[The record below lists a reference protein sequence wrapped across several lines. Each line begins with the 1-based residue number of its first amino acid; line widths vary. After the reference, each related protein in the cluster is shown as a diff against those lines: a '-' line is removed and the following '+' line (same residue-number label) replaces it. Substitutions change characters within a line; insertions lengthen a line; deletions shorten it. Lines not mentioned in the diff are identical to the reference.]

1 LFVNTWENTS
11 PNVRMKQVRDF
22 IAKNKYT
29 FQVLLDQHQPKD
41 STQYQVVN
49 DYGVNGIPT
58 KFIIDPNGNV
68 RFKLVG
74 FDGNTDKEVQ
84 KLAVMIDMLKG

>member
-1 LFVNTWENTS
+1 MAVLVLYS
-11 PNVRMKQVRDF
+11 RVRMK
-22 IAKNKYT
+22 
-29 FQVLLDQHQPKD
+29 PKD

-49 DYGVNGIPT
+49 NYRINGVPT

-74 FDGNTDKEVQ
+74 FDGHTDKEVQ
-84 KLAVMIDMLKG
+84 KLAMMIDMLKG